1 MRLIVGAHMPIT
13 GGIDV
18 AVSRA
23 EELGLPAFQIFTRSP
38 RGWLNQ
44 KLSEKSIDQFKHLKG
59 EKFVSVNS
67 HMPYLVNLAS
77 PKEDIYKM
85 SIESLKDELK
95 KASALELNHVVLH
108 VGSHLG
114 KGLDFGKKRVAD
126 AIKLAL
132 NGAACRCNVLLENMA
147 GQANSVGSRFQDLGD
162 ILNLIDDKRVGICLD
177 TCHAYA
183 AGYDIGS
190 ASGLHSMLDE
200 INNHLGLDRIKLV
213 HLNDSKSKLGGGLDR
228 HEKIGRGY
236 IGIKGFKNILSDLT
250 FVNLPL
256 ILETP
261 VNDYHEYADE
271 IQTVN
276 NIIGDGMELKV

>member
-1 MRLIVGAHMPIT
+1 MKLIVGAHMPIT

-18 AVSRA
+18 AASRA

-38 RGWLNQ
+38 RGWLYQ
-44 KLSEKSIDQFKHLKG
+44 KLSEKSIDQFKRIKG
-59 EKFVSVNS
+59 DKYVSVNS
-67 HMPYLVNLAS
+67 HMPYLVNFAS
-77 PKEDIYKM
+77 PKDSIYKM
-85 SIESLKDELK
+85 SIQSLKYELK
-95 KASALELNHVVLH
+95 TASALELNHVVLH

-132 NGAACRCNVLLENMA
+132 DDVACECNVLLENMA
-147 GQANSVGSRFQDLGD
+147 GQANSVGSRFYDLGG

-183 AGYDIGS
+183 AGYDIAS

-200 INNHLGLDRIKLV
+200 INNHIGLDRIKLV
-213 HLNDSKSKLGGGLDR
+213 HLNDSKSRLGGGLDR
-228 HEKIGRGY
+228 HEKIGKGY
-236 IGIKGFKNILSDLT
+236 IGIKGFKKILSDST
-250 FVNLPL
+250 FATLPL

-271 IQTVN
+271 IQVIN
-276 NIIGDGMELKV
+276 NIICDDTELKV